1 LVSVAIEGHEN
12 VTMGHD
18 FMPLVSDGFQ
28 NTLQREI
35 MPRFAYVNGCYLPHD
50 QAHVHV
56 EDRGFQFADGVYEV
70 ITVINGKFADEEGH
84 LARLAR
90 SLGELSIPWPVKPAS
105 LRFIMRELLRR
116 NHLRNATLYIQI
128 TRGPAPRDFKFPKEP
143 VPTLVL
149 TCRRASFQPPAVL
162 EKGVAVITLPDIRWQ
177 RRDIKSVSLLP
188 QALGKQKAFEA
199 GAYEGWQ
206 VDEQG
211 FVTEGCSSN
220 AWIVTREGVLMTRP
234 PSNAILNG
242 ITRLSILECAR
253 ALNIAFEE
261 RPFSVA
267 EALNAREAFMSS
279 AGTFALPVVQIDGK
293 PVSDGAPGPLTL
305 RIRQA
310 YLDHVG
316 AVDPLLR
323 GL

>member
-1 LVSVAIEGHEN
+1 
-12 VTMGHD
+12 
-18 FMPLVSDGFQ
+18 
-28 NTLQREI
+28 
-35 MPRFAYVNGCYLPHD
+35 MPRFAYVNGRYLPHD

-70 ITVINGKFADEEGH
+70 ITLIGGKFADEEGH
-84 LARLAR
+84 MLRLER
-90 SLGELSIPWPVKPAS
+90 SLRELSIPWPVKPAS
-105 LRFIMRELLRR
+105 LRFIMRELVRR
-116 NHLRNATLYIQI
+116 NKLRNATVYIQI

-149 TCRRASFQPPAVL
+149 TCRRAGFQPPAAL
-162 EKGVAVITLPDIRWQ
+162 EQGVSVITLPDIRWQ

-220 AWIVTREGVLMTRP
+220 AWIVTQEGVLVTRP

-253 ALNIAFEE
+253 AQDIAFEE
-261 RPFSVA
+261 RPFTVT
-267 EALNAREAFMSS
+267 EALAAKEAFMSS
-279 AGTFALPVVQIDGK
+279 AGTFALPVVQIDGQ
-293 PVSDGAPGPLTL
+293 PVGDGTPGPLTL

-316 AVDPLLR
+316 AADPLLK
-323 GL
+323 GQ